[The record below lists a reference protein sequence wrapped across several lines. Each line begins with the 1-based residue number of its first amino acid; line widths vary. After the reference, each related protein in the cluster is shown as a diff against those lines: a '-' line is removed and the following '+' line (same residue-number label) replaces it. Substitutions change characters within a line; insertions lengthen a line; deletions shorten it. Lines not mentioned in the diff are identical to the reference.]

1 MPLEEEAKAGASRKK
16 KTKKYLED
24 AALTAKAKEK
34 VTTSF
39 KAALDN
45 QNSYF
50 SKFRKYYELYR
61 GVQTN
66 KHYLGRANLFIPEAF
81 ANLESIHARII
92 RSFQGIKAKAQS
104 SDDVQK
110 VDPTEQLLEY
120 QLRVYNFKQ
129 SFKDLVKDA
138 LMYGTG
144 ILKASWV
151 FTEDG
156 KLDHPS
162 LESVDIGEYF
172 FDPDAVNR
180 SDARYEIHATYKS
193 KTELKQNPNYDQEA
207 INSLKVS
214 SSGSGDSD
222 SLRNSR
228 ATTVGATSPKNKN
241 KHQVVEYWGL
251 FEADEEQGE
260 REFLITV
267 VDGETVIRFEENPYL
282 ELFDDSVVDEKMARP
297 FIVMKDVDVPHEF
310 YGVGMIEPIER
321 LIEELNDTRNQRMD
335 NVTLIVDQMYEVLD
349 AADIDENELV
359 ARGGGVVHSAVTGG
373 VNPIPRGDVTQSS
386 YNEEQIIKQDIQKA
400 IGLPDVAT
408 GSLQGAQGEAA
419 ATILSLQESANIRFD
434 VKISQFADAVRH
446 AMSLVLAYDQK
457 WLDRKVV
464 VRIEGETGQEFP
476 EIDRDSIAGKLD
488 LDVQMDTQMNKI
500 VRRQEAFQL
509 YQLLAAN
516 PMVNQE
522 VNTRLLLEAVDRKE
536 IEELMTLPPPA
547 PKPPDEPK
555 KSISVSLKGDL
566 NSLESDDLAMIM
578 GAKKESAD
586 PLLRKDTR
594 ELMQGIMPEKQE
606 NDLRKAELEEKV
618 MEEQRLVKREESE
631 FSYKEKELEFRR
643 DELEF
648 KKAALNK
655 PVAPT
660 L

>member
-1 MPLEEEAKAGASRKK
+1 MPLEEGAKAGASRKK
-16 KTKKYLED
+16 QKYLED
-24 AALTAKAKEK
+24 AELVAKAKEK

-39 KAALDN
+39 KAADDN
-45 QNSYF
+45 QSSYF

-66 KHYLGRANLFIPEAF
+66 KHYQGRANLFIPEAF
-81 ANLESIHARII
+81 TNLESIHARVI
-92 RSFQGIKAKAQS
+92 RSFQGVKVKPQGK
-104 SDDVQK
+104 DDVEK
-110 VDPTEQLLEY
+110 VEPTEQLLEY

-129 SFKDLVKDA
+129 AFKDLVKDA
-138 LMYGTG
+138 LLYGTG
-144 ILKASWV
+144 VLKSSWV
-151 FTEDG
+151 FTQDG
-156 KLDHPS
+156 KLDHPT
-162 LESVDIGEYF
+162 LEAVDIGEYF
-172 FDPDAVNR
+172 FDPDATNR
-180 SDARYEIHATYKS
+180 SDSRFEIHASYKS
-193 KTELKQNPNYDQEA
+193 LSELKSNPNYDQEK
-207 INSLKVS
+207 LKELKDNNKGAS
-214 SSGSGDSD
+214 SQD

-228 ATTVGATSPKNKN
+228 ATTVGATTPQNKG
-241 KHQVVEYWGL
+241 KHFVIEYWGL
-251 FEADEEQGE
+251 FQADEKEGE

-310 YGVGMIEPIER
+310 YGLGMIEPIER

-335 NVTLIVDQMYEVLD
+335 NVTLIVDQMYEVQD

-359 ARGGGVVHSAVTGG
+359 ARGGGIVHSAVPQG
-373 VNPIPRGDVTQSS
+373 VTPIPRGDVTGSS

-408 GSLQGAQGEAA
+408 GSLQGAQGETA

-434 VKISQFADAVRH
+434 VKIGQFADAVRH
-446 AMSLVLAYDQK
+446 AMSLILAYDQK

-464 VRIEGETGQEFP
+464 VRIEGETGAEFP
-476 EIDRDSIAGKLD
+476 EIDRDAIAGKLD
-488 LDVQMDTQMNKI
+488 LDIQMDTQMNKI

-516 PMVNQE
+516 PMINQE
-522 VNTRLLLEAVDRKE
+522 ANTRMLLEAVDRKE

-547 PKPPDEPK
+547 PKPPEEPK

-566 NSLESDDLAMIM
+566 NSLESDDIAVIM
-578 GAKKESAD
+578 GAKQESAD
-586 PLLRKDTR
+586 PLLRKETR

-606 NDLRKAELEEKV
+606 NDLRAAELEEKV
-618 MEEQRLVKREESE
+618 MEEERLKEDRAMEFTYKNRELD
-631 FSYKEKELEFRR
+631 YREKELNY
-643 DELEF
+643 
-648 KKAALNK
+648 KIAALQQDSE
-655 PVAPT
+655 APT